1 VPEPFGSLHSQPPCT
16 QFDVAPL
23 ERDDLAEPQAGITAQ
38 QHHQARLGIALSRE
52 ERLDGA
58 DANRKMDRDG
68 PSQS

>member
-1 VPEPFGSLHSQPPCT
+1 MIP
-16 QFDVAPL
+16 APL
-23 ERDDLAEPQAGITAQ
+23 ARLTRSAR
-38 QHHQARLGIALSRE
+38 HHQARLGIALSRE